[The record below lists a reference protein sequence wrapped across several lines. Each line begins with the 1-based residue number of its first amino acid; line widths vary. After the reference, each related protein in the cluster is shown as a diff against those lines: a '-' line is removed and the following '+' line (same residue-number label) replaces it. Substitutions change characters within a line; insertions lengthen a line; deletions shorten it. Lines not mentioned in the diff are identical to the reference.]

1 MMAAPRFSPSGSRLH
16 MMAAGPEKSAFS
28 LPPTPSSLKLS
39 GPAGSRAGFSCMPSA
54 AAKRVPLR
62 MAPASGYLESLNKG
76 GSGGGG
82 KQSGNCPIC
91 ALVLRQIPTVCSAQR
106 FFLDYAN
113 TRQHAN
119 ILWNQHWG
127 SFRIGGVMLPRRQ
140 VSDSRQNSNFDW
152 LSYTQV
158 AVAEAGAVEVMMP
171 ISPRTSSC
179 CLQARTL
186 QPVLCRRTSVQL

>member
-1 MMAAPRFSPSGSRLH
+1 MQASAVCQAPLRNACHCAWPRP
-16 MMAAGPEKSAFS
+16 AVI
-28 LPPTPSSLKLS
+28 LKAS
-39 GPAGSRAGFSCMPSA
+39 IKA
-54 AAKRVPLR
+54 AAVAAANNLVTVP
-62 MAPASGYLESLNKG
+62 SVHWY
-76 GSGGGG
+76 
-82 KQSGNCPIC
+82 C
-91 ALVLRQIPTVCSAQR
+91 ARSPTVCSAQR
-106 FFLDYAN
+106 FFLNYAN